1 MLRKLMVLPFF
12 AFVLGVTFAGV
23 AAAQAKPTPIRFQMD
38 WRFGATSAPFLV
50 AKAKGYFARENLD
63 VTIDAGSGSA
73 LAVQRLGS
81 GAYDMGAAD
90 TTSLIEFLAENQANP
105 ALRIQAVFMLYDATP
120 SAVLALKKSGISKP
134 SDLKGKVLGAP
145 SFDGGRKLFPMFA
158 RANGL
163 DTGSVRWQTMDAN
176 LRETMLARGEVDA
189 ITGFD
194 FTSRLNL
201 VARGIKEEDIV
212 VMAYPDYGVN
222 VYGNAVMVTPKFMR
236 DSPEAVAGFLRAL
249 TRGMRDTV
257 ANPEEA
263 IRIVKER
270 DPLIDS
276 AIELRRLQIVLDKS
290 IGSPNVRRNGVG
302 AIDKLRFETTM
313 TQVVQTYQLKS
324 PPNLDNVFNS
334 TFLPA
339 KAERMIFQ
347 N

>member
-1 MLRKLMVLPFF
+1 
-12 AFVLGVTFAGV
+12 
-23 AAAQAKPTPIRFQMD
+23 
-38 WRFGATSAPFLV
+38 
-50 AKAKGYFARENLD
+50 
-63 VTIDAGSGSA
+63 
-73 LAVQRLGS
+73 
-81 GAYDMGAAD
+81 
-90 TTSLIEFLAENQANP
+90 
-105 ALRIQAVFMLYDATP
+105 
-120 SAVLALKKSGISKP
+120 
-134 SDLKGKVLGAP
+134 
-145 SFDGGRKLFPMFA
+145 MFA
-158 RANGL
+158 KANGL
-163 DTGSVRWQTMDAN
+163 DTAAVRWQTMDAN

-236 DSPEAVAGFLRAL
+236 ESPDAVAGFLRAL

-257 ANPEEA
+257 SNPEEA

-290 IGSPNVRRNGVG
+290 IGSANVRRNGVG
-302 AIDKLRFETTM
+302 AIDKLRFENTM

-334 TFLPA
+334 SFLPSRS
-339 KAERMIFQ
+339 ERMIFQ